1 MTGGGME
8 NIMIRR
14 ASECSI
20 KVNENMKGGDGSVK
34 LTSFISG
41 PEELLNKGRLF
52 SMITLEP
59 GCGIGYHVHEGESEL
74 FYIVKGSA
82 IYNDNGTE
90 SVVNVGDVMVCPP
103 GTGHC
108 IRCNGDETCELVAVI
123 VYA

>member
-1 MTGGGME
+1 
-8 NIMIRR
+8 MIRK
-14 ASECSI
+14 AAECQ
-20 KVNENMKGGDGSVK
+20 KEYRENMRGGNGTVEI
-34 LTSFISG
+34 TNFAT
-41 PEELLNKGRLF
+41 PEELYDKGRLF
-52 SMITLEP
+52 ANITLKP